1 MKLTNC
7 INSDDPNKTASDSE
21 ITVNS
26 IVHHFSDSITSVE
39 NWNIKSCDCIIRRES
54 LKDEFNL
61 KVLVLKVENL
71 KDEIPSIRKDVE
83 LTFDKNLIETINEH
97 GGESENLNDKIKLL
111 ETENKILKDDITT
124 KQKFIDSLLQHNNL
138 SIIQQEGLTTELLT
152 PTIENSCKSRNNDVK
167 KRKIIFGRKKYPQNQ
182 GCLKPRNCL

>member
-39 NWNIKSCDCIIRRES
+39 NWNIKSCDYIIRRES